1 MKTTA
6 THPTDCEIDR
16 RAMLAL
22 DRIREAIDH
31 LSHHIDFPDSLPAGH
46 QFPDQ
51 AAERSRE
58 QAEGGLL
65 RTALQRGSM
74 LITKE
79 SSNRLAAERKS
90 ATDDLAGHV
99 GSVLRE
105 LNSVRTETTRLLDQR
120 RQLEVYLAALK
131 TELEGLRAEKVEL
144 MALKAQVRPHAG
156 TEAEVDL
163 VAQARLAVHGTLP
176 AADTAPAAAPAPVPT
191 AAQNAPAPT
200 SAGHTSSAQAGFT
213 PRGKK
218 DEDAFR
224 AFLLADEDHD
234 KSREWFMSQA

>member
-1 MKTTA
+1 MTPTA
-6 THPTDCEIDR
+6 TLWTDDATDL
-16 RAMLAL
+16 RAMQAL
-22 DRIREAIDH
+22 DRIREALEL
-31 LSHHIDFPDSLPAGH
+31 LSRRADFSDSLPAGH
-46 QFPDQ
+46 QIPDQ
-51 AAERSRE
+51 SAERDRE

-144 MALKAQVRPHAG
+144 MALKAQVRPHAS

-163 VAQARLAVHGTLP
+163 VAQARLAVHGKLP
-176 AADTAPAAAPAPVPT
+176 ASDVAPVAAAAPAPVPT
-191 AAQNAPAPT
+191 PART
-200 SAGHTSSAQAGFT
+200 STTQDGFT

>member
-1 MKTTA
+1 MTA
-6 THPTDCEIDR
+6 TSLYDSSIDD
-16 RAMLAL
+16 RAMRAL
-22 DRIREAIDH
+22 DRIRDALDQVAQQID
-31 LSHHIDFPDSLPAGH
+31 LADSVLPGS
-46 QFPDQ
+46 QISGQP
-51 AAERSRE
+51 AERCRE

-144 MALKAQVRPHAG
+144 MALKAQVKPHVAA
-156 TEAEVDL
+156 EADVDL
-163 VAQARLAVHGTLP
+163 VAQARMVVHGKLP
-176 AADTAPAAAPAPVPT
+176 TEPAPTPAPAAVPVRTPAVP
-191 AAQNAPAPT
+191 QPEGQ
-200 SAGHTSSAQAGFT
+200 SAEFNT
-213 PRGKK
+213 RGKK

>member
-1 MKTTA
+1 
-6 THPTDCEIDR
+6 
-16 RAMLAL
+16 
-22 DRIREAIDH
+22 
-31 LSHHIDFPDSLPAGH
+31 
-46 QFPDQ
+46 
-51 AAERSRE
+51 
-58 QAEGGLL
+58 
-65 RTALQRGSM
+65 M

-79 SSNRLAAERKS
+79 SSSRLAAERRS

-105 LNSVRTETTRLLDQR
+105 LNTVRTETTRLLDQR

-144 MALKAQVRPHAG
+144 MVLKAQLKPHVS
-156 TEAEVDL
+156 TQAEVDL
-163 VAQARLAVHGTLP
+163 VAR
-176 AADTAPAAAPAPVPT
+176 
-191 AAQNAPAPT
+191 
-200 SAGHTSSAQAGFT
+200 AQAAVDGNAVPITTPVAKAAEQPAGFSL
-213 PRGKK
+213 RGKK